1 MKPYSIDLRQ
11 KIVESVRRGVSKSET
26 ARRFGV
32 NRSTVKRY
40 LKQLDEEGALAP
52 RKAPGSPPKLDES
65 AIRLLEE
72 DIKARPWATHRQRS
86 EFLYVTCG
94 VEISE
99 ATVCRTVKRR
109 IGNSRKKDRQ
119 ERAHGTS
126 G

>member
-1 MKPYSIDLRQ
+1 MKPYSIDLR
-11 KIVESVRRGVSKSET
+11 KKVVESVRRGVSKCET

-86 EFLYVTCG
+86 EFLYGTCG

-119 ERAHGTS
+119 GLAKGTS